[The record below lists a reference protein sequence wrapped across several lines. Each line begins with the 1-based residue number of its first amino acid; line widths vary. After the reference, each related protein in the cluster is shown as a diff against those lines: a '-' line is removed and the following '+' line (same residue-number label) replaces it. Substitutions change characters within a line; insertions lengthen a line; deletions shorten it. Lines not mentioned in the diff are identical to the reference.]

1 MSKLHL
7 PNNPSASDPE
17 LNGAGQ
23 AALAPLNTSGLQP
36 SYASSL
42 RSDDDEE
49 TVDIGQYFKALRRR
63 WPVAL
68 GTLLAVIA
76 AGVAYNALQK
86 PIYQSTAVILVS
98 TPGGPDSASDL
109 VSNAIGV
116 SSQSRSL
123 GQQLAIIKS
132 PSIQRG
138 AIKRVKP
145 EEARELNRFAR
156 TDIQP
161 EREAD
166 AIDVQVQGYDPVA
179 VASFANAICAQY
191 IQQSQEQNR
200 AQVRATTRYVEE
212 QLGLVRGRLDVA
224 ELALRKYREQ
234 QGSIDLDAESKA
246 LLAQVGALEGTARD
260 VAAQRSADEARLAK
274 VDEQMRTLAPSVQT
288 PTVIERSPAVEKLKN
303 QLTDLRLQRVAASR
317 DYKPNSRTIRDIDKQ
332 IAAIN
337 AQLLT
342 LPQTRPGAWQP
353 NPLRQ
358 GFIQQR
364 ATLQG
369 QIQASQAQSR
379 DLETSIARARLAAS
393 KLPERAYRLGKLTTD
408 QATLQQTYR
417 TLNDKYQTL
426 RIQEEARVPTAYVN
440 TPAEPAG
447 APISP
452 RKGFNMAM
460 AVLLG
465 LLLAVT
471 AALLV
476 DRLDDRVHADEDV
489 ESAANLAILSHIP
502 AIKEAGGQLLT
513 SQTGTSPLLESFR
526 MLRTNIAFAGLDE
539 ALRSIVVTSSQPG
552 EGKSTSAANLATV
565 VALGGKTVILVD
577 CDLRRPTVH
586 KLFGLSNSVGFS
598 SVAAGMA
605 TLDDA
610 IQATP
615 IEGLFVLASGPIP
628 PNAPELLDS
637 RGGRRVLKAV
647 IDKCDF
653 AVFDCPPALILTDAQ
668 IVATAADAVLL
679 VVSANEAHKRDV
691 ARTSRLMSQS
701 GAKMLGV
708 LFNKVAERAERY
720 GYYKYGKYANYGGYF
735 DKTENTEPRLNDF
748 SASNGAASRGDAS
761 NGVAP
766 NGATPNGASINITRN
781 GDGSNNAALGD
792 GASGDAPSHNGNG
805 AAHNGSG
812 AAHNGASQP
821 ISNSLQNGNGHA
833 HDNASSAQTE
843 TFIEADIDSRIACK
857 VPPSRPQQ

>member
-1 MSKLHL
+1 MSKSHL
-7 PNNPSASDPE
+7 PNSPSASEPE
-17 LNGAGQ
+17 LLGAGQ
-23 AALAPLNTSGLQP
+23 AALAPLGTSGVQP

-42 RSDDDEE
+42 RGDDDEE
-49 TVDIGQYFKALRRR
+49 TVDIGQWFKALRRR
-63 WPVAL
+63 WPIAL

-76 AGVAYNALQK
+76 AGVVYNALQK

-98 TPGGPDSASDL
+98 TPSGADSASDL
-109 VSNAIGV
+109 VSSAIGV

-132 PSIQRG
+132 PSIGRG

-145 EEARELNRFAR
+145 EEASELNRFAR
-156 TDIQP
+156 VDIQP

-166 AIDVQVQGYDPVA
+166 AIDVQVQGYHPGA
-179 VASFANAICAQY
+179 VASFANAICDQY

-200 AQVRATTRYVEE
+200 AQVRAATRYVQE

-224 ELALRKYREQ
+224 ELALRNYREQ
-234 QGSIDLDAESKA
+234 QGSIDLDSESKA
-246 LLAQVGALEGTARD
+246 LLGQVGSLESTQRD
-260 VAAQRSADEARLAK
+260 VAAQRVADQARVAK
-274 VDEQMRTLAPSVQT
+274 VQEQMNTLAPDAQT
-288 PTVIERSPAVEKLKN
+288 PTVIVRTPAIEKLKD
-303 QLTDLRLQRVAASR
+303 QLTTLQLQRIAASR
-317 DYKPNSRTIRDIDKQ
+317 DYKPNSRTIRDLDKQ

-337 AQLLT
+337 TGL
-342 LPQTRPGAWQP
+342 QTTAKTQAGAWQP

-358 GFIQQR
+358 GFIQDIAR
-364 ATLQG
+364 LQS
-369 QIQASQAQSR
+369 QIWASEAQSR
-379 DLETSIARARLAAS
+379 ALEGSVAQSRAALA
-393 KLPERAYRLGKLTTD
+393 KLPERAYRLGRLTTD

-452 RKGFNMAM
+452 RKGFNMALS
-460 AVLLG
+460 VLLG
-465 LLLAVT
+465 LLLAVA

-476 DRLDDRVHADEDV
+476 DRLDDRVHGDEDV
-489 ESAANLAILSHIP
+489 EGAANLAILSHIP
-502 AIKEAGGQLLT
+502 AIKELGGQLLLG
-513 SQTGTSPLLESFR
+513 QIGTSPLLESFR

-539 ALRSIVVTSSQPG
+539 SLRSIVVTSSQPG

-598 SVAAGMA
+598 SVAAGMT

-610 IQATP
+610 IQATSV
-615 IEGLFVLASGPIP
+615 EGLFVLTSGPIP
-628 PNAPELLDS
+628 PNSPELLDS
-637 RGGRRVLKAV
+637 RSGRRVLKAV
-647 IDKCDF
+647 IERCDF

-708 LFNKVAERAERY
+708 LFNKVTERAGRY

-735 DKTENTEPRLNDF
+735 DKTDTTSEPRLADAPVNDGN
-748 SASNGAASRGDAS
+748 SSNG
-761 NGVAP
+761 GVLI
-766 NGATPNGASINITRN
+766 GTTPNGNVPNGNASE
-781 GDGSNNAALGD
+781 G
-792 GASGDAPSHNGNG
+792 GASRITSNDGTNGT
-805 AAHNGSG
+805 ASLSNGSG
-812 AAHNGASQP
+812 AALDGISQP
-821 ISNSLQNGNGHA
+821 VGNNLQHGNGHS
-833 HDNASSAQTE
+833 NGESPFVVTE
-843 TFIEADIDSRIACK
+843 TEGHDVRIACNL
-857 VPPSRPQQ
+857 PPYRKEH